1 MLKKDAKK
9 IERIYLSY
17 GWNIQFQ
24 KRHNNAQQ
32 YFNYLIRGSL
42 RKLYKYPV
50 KPRKYWETLLY
61 KDLLNNF
68 SCYLSCLH
76 ASVSSNIS
84 AFGRKYFAFQEGNIF
99 AFQEANFVSAVKPM
113 FSDVGD
119 TNISATMFLTFDKGF
134 SLKKN
139 I

>member
-1 MLKKDAKK
+1 M
-9 IERIYLSY
+9 SY

-24 KRHNNAQQ
+24 KRRNNAQQ

-50 KPRKYWETLLY
+50 KPKY
-61 KDLLNNF
+61 F
-68 SCYLSCLH
+68 C
-76 ASVSSNIS
+76 IS
-84 AFGRKYFAFQEGNIF
+84 RKYFAFQEGNIF
-99 AFQEANFVSAVKPM
+99 AFQEANFVSAGKPT

-119 TNISATMFLTFDKGF
+119 TNISATMFLTFDNGF

-139 I
+139 INLRELTFMIIYSPSC

>member
-1 MLKKDAKK
+1 MDGTYNFRSA
-9 IERIYLSY
+9 ITM
-17 GWNIQFQ
+17 
-24 KRHNNAQQ
+24 HNNILII
-32 YFNYLIRGSL
+32 LIRGSL

-61 KDLLNNF
+61 KDLLNNL

-76 ASVSSNIS
+76 TSVSSNIS
-84 AFGRKYFAFQEGNIF
+84 AFGRNIF